1 MRRLLLCFAV
11 AAGCFAM
18 SVPPEASAGG
28 PILPNCIPYCCP
40 SSVPGTQQCWYN
52 NEIKTC
58 SWFRRPGYSA
68 CL

>member
-1 MRRLLLCFAV
+1 MRKLLLCLVV
-11 AAGCFAM
+11 AAGSLALP
-18 SVPPEASAGG
+18 SPEPASAIG

-40 SSVPGTQQCWYN
+40 STVPDTQQCWYN
-52 NEIKTC
+52 NQIKTC